1 MKQAEPGAIAQV
13 AAQIAENYRNSEVP
27 MYGKTLCLP
36 DRQAVIEI
44 LDQLQKLLFP
54 SYFGDQNL
62 LRLPPEQYSALL
74 LEEIYEK
81 LAVQIARALGACSA
95 GEDNASE
102 IAMALI
108 DQLPQIQSLLLKDLA
123 ANFDGDPA
131 AASKEE
137 VIFSYPGFYAIFVY
151 RIAHALYQ
159 MQVPM
164 IPRIMTEFAH
174 DHTGIDI
181 NPGATIGEYFFI
193 DHGTGIVVGE
203 TTVIGDHVKMYQ
215 GTTLGALSPRG
226 GHDSVTGRR
235 HPTVGDNV
243 TIYAGATI
251 LGGETVI
258 GANTVIGG
266 NTFITDSVKD
276 DTRVTIKAPEMHF
289 RDASKKR
296 QEKTE

>member
-1 MKQAEPGAIAQV
+1 MYQDKTIQTV
-13 AAQIAENYRNSEVP
+13 AAQIARNYDSSEIP

-36 DRQAVIEI
+36 DRKTVIEI
-44 LDQLQKLLFP
+44 LEIMQKLLFP
-54 SYFGDQNL
+54 AYFGDQQL
-62 LRLPPEQYSALL
+62 VRLPPEQYGALL
-74 LEEIYEK
+74 LD
-81 LAVQIARALGACSA
+81 AVYDRLSGQIARALGICTDGGCQA
-95 GEDNASE
+95 DYL
-102 IAMALI
+102 AMEMVQRI
-108 DQLPQIQSLLLKDLA
+108 PHIQQLLHKDLV

-137 VIFSYPGFYAIFVY
+137 IIFSYPGFYAIFVY
-151 RIAHALYQ
+151 RIAHELYQ

-164 IPRIMTEFAH
+164 IPRIMTEYAH
-174 DHTGIDI
+174 DRTGIDI

-203 TTVIGDHVKMYQ
+203 TTVIGNHVKMYQ

-226 GHDSVTGRR
+226 GHDSVSGQR
-235 HPTVGDNV
+235 HPTVGDHV

-251 LGGETVI
+251 LGGDTVI

-276 DTRVTIKAPEMHF
+276 ATRVTIKAPELRF
-289 RDASKKR
+289 REAKK
-296 QEKTE
+296 ETDE

>member
-1 MKQAEPGAIAQV
+1 MYDDKMIQDV
-13 AAQIAENYRNSEVP
+13 AAQIARNYEKSEIP
-27 MYGKTLCLP
+27 MYGKTLYLP
-36 DRQAVIEI
+36 DRQVVIEI
-44 LDQLQKLLFP
+44 IEVLQKLLFP
-54 SYFGDQNL
+54 AYYGDKQL
-62 LRLPPEQYSALL
+62 VRLPPQQYSALL
-74 LEEIYEK
+74 LDDVYQK
-81 LAVQIARALGACSA
+81 LSGQIARALGICTDGGCQA
-95 GEDNASE
+95 
-102 IAMALI
+102 
-108 DQLPQIQSLLLKDLA
+108 DQLAMELIQRLPYIQEMLHKDLA

-137 VIFSYPGFYAIFVY
+137 VVFSYPGFYAIFIY
-151 RIAHALYQ
+151 RIAHELYQ

-164 IPRIMTEFAH
+164 IPRMMTEYAH

-215 GTTLGALSPRG
+215 GTTLGALSPRA

-251 LGGETVI
+251 LGGATVI

-276 DTRVTIKAPEMHF
+276 ASRVTIKAPEL
-289 RDASKKR
+289 RIREAK
-296 QEKTE
+296 QEGEK